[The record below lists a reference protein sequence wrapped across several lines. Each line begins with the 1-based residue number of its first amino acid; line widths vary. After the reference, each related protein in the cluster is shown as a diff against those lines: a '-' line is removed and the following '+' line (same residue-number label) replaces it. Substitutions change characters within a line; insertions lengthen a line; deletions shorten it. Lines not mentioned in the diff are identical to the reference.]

1 MRRRWAVL
9 ITLILALA
17 VVIALLRRVP
27 CAEPQSSFVSFTEQ
41 IMTTPISVLL
51 PAEHGREGAEGAE
64 IVFDI
69 FREVD
74 ARMSEWKET
83 SPLSAVNRAAGL
95 QPVEVPDDLR
105 ALIRRGIEI
114 GDLTGGAFDI
124 TWAALWGLWDF
135 EADPP
140 CVPGDEEIESRLR
153 LVDYRRIEIDD
164 DAGTVFLPEE
174 GMMIGLGGIAKGCA
188 LDRAAVALH
197 QAGIDSFLLSAGGQ
211 MMAGGLRGDR
221 PWRIGIR
228 DPRMG
233 PTDYF
238 AYLEVTDTSVSTSGD
253 YERYFILDGVRYHH
267 ILDPRTGRPAS
278 PPEPLRSATVVCA
291 DATLADALSTALVIL
306 GREKALALVESL
318 EGVEAV
324 LVDDE
329 AQVHTSRGLVGALQ
343 PVHDPSP

>member
-1 MRRRWAVL
+1 MKRRWAVL

-17 VVIALLRRVP
+17 AVIALLRRVP
-27 CAEPQSSFVSFTEQ
+27 RAEPQLPLVSFTEQ
-41 IMTTPISVLL
+41 IMATPISVLL
-51 PAEHGREGAEGAE
+51 PAERGREGAG

-69 FREVD
+69 FREVE

-83 SPLSAVNRAAGL
+83 SPLSAVNRAAGIE
-95 QPVEVPDDLR
+95 PVEVPDDLL

-114 GDLTGGAFDI
+114 GDMTGGAFDI

-140 CVPGDEEIESRLR
+140 RVPGDSEIESRLR
-153 LVDYRRIEIDD
+153 LVDCRRIVIDD
-164 DAGTVFLPEE
+164 DAGTVHLPEE
-174 GMMIGLGGIAKGCA
+174 GMMIGLGGIAKGYA
-188 LDRAAVALH
+188 LDRAAIALR
-197 QAGIDSFLLSAGGQ
+197 QAGIDDFLISAGGQ

-228 DPRMG
+228 DPRKG
-233 PTDYF
+233 PDDYF
-238 AYLEVTDTSVSTSGD
+238 AFLEVTDTSVSTSGD
-253 YERYFILDGVRYHH
+253 YERYFLLDGVRYHH

-278 PPEPLRSATVVCA
+278 PPDRLRSATVICA
-291 DATLADALSTALVIL
+291 DATLADALSTALMIL
-306 GREKALALVESL
+306 GRKEALALIDSMD
-318 EGVEAV
+318 GVEAV

-329 AQVHTSRGLVGALQ
+329 AQVHTSRGLAGALQ